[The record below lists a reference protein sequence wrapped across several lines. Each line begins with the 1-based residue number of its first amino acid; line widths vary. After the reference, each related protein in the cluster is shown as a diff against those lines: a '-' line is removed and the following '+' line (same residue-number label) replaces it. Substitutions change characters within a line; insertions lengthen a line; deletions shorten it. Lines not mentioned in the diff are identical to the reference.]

1 MQMSK
6 PVMTLILAS
15 IAMVA
20 TLALVGLGLSHAQ
33 AMRENAVSMGSTGGH
48 MSQDDRRTYDENMSS
63 PMNVNKHMGGNTYSA
78 HEDMHNQL
86 NMTEHMQDMHE
97 EDNMTAPHMENNHLG
112 CHD

>member
-6 PVMTLILAS
+6 PVMVLILAS

-20 TLALVGLGLSHAQ
+20 TLALVSIGLSHAQ
-33 AMRENAVSMGSTGGH
+33 TMRENAVSMGSTGGH
-48 MSQDDRRTYDENMSS
+48 MSQDDRRTFDENMSTH
-63 PMNVNKHMGGNTYSA
+63 MNANMHMGGNTYSM

-86 NMTEHMQDMHE
+86 NMTEHMQDIHE
-97 EDNMTAPHMENNHLG
+97 EDNMTPPHMENNHVG